1 MDEEGALMVL
11 DEDAVRSLLHMKDLI
26 PAMAGALADLSRGK
40 VVQPMRVMVS
50 RTKSLSSSRWA

>member
-1 MDEEGALMVL
+1 VL